1 MAMQETR
8 SMHPDIQRALDS
20 VMRPEVQD
28 LIRRVS
34 EYGLAVALPHMHGEG
49 GDLRPLPAVKVIH
62 ESELRISFLDRDAP
76 TVESVVPT
84 MWRWDQ
90 ELEGVRVCAD
100 CGDPGGAHP
109 CIS

>member
-49 GDLRPLPAVKVIH
+49 GDLRPLPAVKVILKTAITPSAH
-62 ESELRISFLDRDAP
+62 KATASSEVAQAS
-76 TVESVVPT
+76 
-84 MWRWDQ
+84 
-90 ELEGVRVCAD
+90 
-100 CGDPGGAHP
+100 
-109 CIS
+109 